1 MQPHPPA
8 LRNEIRRTLRDR
20 VPCPILVFGKF
31 VLRHRLQPLVHG
43 EKESFDALF
52 KESGITPTSDG
63 EIEAVYGE
71 FVAAGAKDVV
81 TELFLRPESVESR
94 HR

>member
-20 VPCPILVFGKF
+20 VPCPILVLSKF
-31 VLRHRLQPLVHG
+31 VLRHGLQPLVHG
-43 EKESFDALF
+43 EEESFDTLF
-52 KESGITPTSDG
+52 KESGITSTSDG
-63 EIEAVYGE
+63 DFETVYGE
-71 FVAAGAKDVV
+71 FVAAGAEDVI
-81 TELFLRPESVESR
+81 TELFLRPESVESW